1 MLQLS
6 PRASPTSGPA
16 LQTADERDWVAVLRL
31 LDAAGLPTADLL
43 AAHVE
48 DFIVARAD
56 DRVVGAVAVERHGL
70 HGLLRSLV
78 VDPAWRG
85 RGLGGQLLVA
95 AERHARAAGLH
106 SLTLLTQSAAAVFA
120 AHGYVVIDRATA
132 PAALHATPQ
141 FAALCPSTS
150 TCMTKTL
157 VPARP

>member
-48 DFIVARAD
+48 DFIVARA
-56 DRVVGAVAVERHGL
+56 GAVERHGL